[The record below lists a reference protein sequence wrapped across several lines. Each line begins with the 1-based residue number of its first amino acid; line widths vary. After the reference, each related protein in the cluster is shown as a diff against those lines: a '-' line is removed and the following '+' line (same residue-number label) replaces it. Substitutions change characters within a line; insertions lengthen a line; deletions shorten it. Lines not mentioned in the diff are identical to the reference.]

1 MFEVSTPINWLDAQ
15 SSCAIWGGDLTSITT
30 ERENNY
36 LYTIIPDTVSKCWI
50 GLNDR
55 EVEGTYTWTDGITSG
70 YTNFTST
77 PSNDEINGCVEIDKT
92 GEGSWVSVD
101 CDTMRNTFL
110 CKRDSTVI
118 SGLYYSHYYVSMCV
132 YKDYRGKE
140 ISRVNSHRI
149 SCILLYVMTKR
160 NETYTFYPTP
170 YQ

>member
-101 CDTMRNTFL
+101 CDTNEEYIFVQERFYCNIRFVLFTLL
-110 CKRDSTVI
+110 CLNVC
-118 SGLYYSHYYVSMCV
+118 L
-132 YKDYRGKE
+132 KE
-140 ISRVNSHRI
+140 LPWKWNFPR
-149 SCILLYVMTKR
+149 
-160 NETYTFYPTP
+160 EFP
-170 YQ
+170 